1 MLIFADLHIHSK
13 YSRGTSGRMDLEH
26 ISENAKI
33 KGLNLVGTGDF
44 THPGWLSEL
53 KEKLEPLGNGLYRYN
68 GVLFVLTVEVS
79 TIYEYGG
86 KTRKIHHVI
95 LAPDFE
101 TVEQLN
107 DIFGNWGSL
116 ESDGRPVFNSVTS
129 PELVEAVSQVSSMVE
144 VIPAHAWTPWFSLFG
159 SRSGFNSL
167 KECYQDMAGRI
178 HALETGLSSDP
189 PMNWR
194 VSELD
199 RITLLS
205 NSDAHS
211 PWPFRLGRELN
222 VFNIENPSYAEIIET
237 IRSGDPARLLYTIEV
252 DPSYG
257 KYHFD
262 GHRNCGVSLHPR
274 QAMARGNI
282 CPICGKPLT
291 IGVLHRVEELAD
303 RPEGYIR
310 KNAIPYKSLIPL
322 QELIALIKGSTP
334 ASARVGKIYMRLIEK
349 FGSELNILLNAE
361 ISEIAQFDPKLAKII
376 LDMRIGKLKIIP
388 GYDGVY
394 GKLVLEDNEEN
405 REVKEDKSY
414 YNRQS
419 TLSDYI

>member
-1 MLIFADLHIHSK
+1 LWEQV
-13 YSRGTSGRMDLEH
+13 TSPIQD
-26 ISENAKI
+26 
-33 KGLNLVGTGDF
+33 GLV
-44 THPGWLSEL
+44 S
-53 KEKLEPLGNGLYRYN
+53 EKLEPLGNGLYRYN

-107 DIFGNWGSL
+107 DIFRNWGSL

-222 VFNIENPSYAEIIET
+222 VFNIENPSYTEIIET

-394 GKLVLEDNEEN
+394 GKLVLEDSEEH